1 MRIYTVRTAESDHD
15 GEDSGALYEIQ
26 HAFGSKR
33 DALRF
38 FTKITRV
45 LQTKIKDDWHE
56 HAAER
61 NGYGGTSM
69 NATVELFK
77 TETPKNLTPKQTAIG
92 IMSHGVYFG
101 SWEVI
106 KTWEARTDWPSPVK
120 KWHDPDECY

>member
-15 GEDSGALYEIQ
+15 GEDSGVSINRHY
-26 HAFGSKR
+26 AFGSKR

-45 LQTKIKDDWHE
+45 LQTKIKDDWYE
-56 HAAER
+56 QAAER

-69 NATVELFK
+69 VATVELLK
-77 TETPKNLTPKQTAIG
+77 TETPKGLTPKQTAIG
-92 IMSHGVYFG
+92 IMSRGVGFG

-106 KTWEARTDWPSPVK
+106 KTWEARTSWPSPVK
-120 KWHDPDECY
+120 EWHDPDECY